1 MKLKNLK
8 FEKKDNK
15 NCKSENFATMLPFLN
30 LLNPCKINE
39 NHVSIQNPRH

>member
-8 FEKKDNK
+8 FEKKSK
-15 NCKSENFATMLPFLN
+15 KKKSENFARMLPFLN
-30 LLNPCKINE
+30 LLNPCKVNK